1 VAAESSQKERLA
13 QADPAQD
20 VYDVKSFLPEEA
32 LLLVAHQFDPSN
44 KTLTSHAVMSHSK
57 FSQSGKA
64 SKKKNRVEYT
74 REFKIKVLEEMES
87 AYIREGMITLND
99 IKR

>member
-1 VAAESSQKERLA
+1 MAAESSQKERLA
-13 QADPAQD
+13 HADPVQD
-20 VYDVKSFLPEEA
+20 ANDAKSFLPEEA
-32 LLLVAHQFDPSN
+32 PQLIAHQFDPSH

>member
-1 VAAESSQKERLA
+1 
-13 QADPAQD
+13 
-20 VYDVKSFLPEEA
+20 
-32 LLLVAHQFDPSN
+32 
-44 KTLTSHAVMSHSK
+44 MSHSK